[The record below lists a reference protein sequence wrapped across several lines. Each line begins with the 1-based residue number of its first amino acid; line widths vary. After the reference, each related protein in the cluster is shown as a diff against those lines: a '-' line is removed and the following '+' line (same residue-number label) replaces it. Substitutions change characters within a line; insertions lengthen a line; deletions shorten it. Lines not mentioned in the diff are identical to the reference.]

1 MKFYDFPM
9 APSPRRAR
17 ILLAEKNISYETVIV
32 DLATEEQLS
41 DEFKKI
47 NPACT
52 IPVLQLD
59 DGSVLTENNG
69 IAAFLEAEYPEPL
82 MLGQTSLEKGLV
94 AGWNTKIETEGL
106 LAVAEAL
113 RNSSPGMRDRALT
126 GAENWQQIPQLAERG
141 LARLKLFFENLDARL
156 EGRDYVAIDSFSL
169 ADITAVVAVDFAR
182 IVKVKPQEHH
192 KNILRWRESLNDRPS
207 IAT

>member
-1 MKFYDFPM
+1 M

-69 IAAFLEAEYPEPL
+69 IAAFLEAEYPEPQ

-156 EGRDYVAIDSFSL
+156 EGRDHVAIDSFSL

>member
-1 MKFYDFPM
+1 M

>member
-1 MKFYDFPM
+1 VKFYDFPM